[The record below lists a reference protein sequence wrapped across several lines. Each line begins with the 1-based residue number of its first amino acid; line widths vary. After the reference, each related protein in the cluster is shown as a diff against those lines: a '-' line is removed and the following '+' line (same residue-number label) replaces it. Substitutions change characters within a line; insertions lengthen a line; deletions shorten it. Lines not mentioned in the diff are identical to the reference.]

1 MRLTALLVL
10 IVVLLCGKETKA
22 QFGGM
27 GCVDSLSFAIDNPP
41 CIIQNNFIPVCGC
54 DEVTYPNICF
64 WQYAAL
70 NFYEEGPCE
79 QVAFHIYPNP
89 VREFLNVEIA
99 TRFEADVNLYIFDS
113 YGTIVFYRFYRNI
126 TYDQLFLPV
135 YEFRQGLYFIR
146 LESFGEAY
154 TKKFMKWD

>member
-1 MRLTALLVL
+1 MRYAAVL
-10 IVVLLCGKETKA
+10 AFFVIMFCGTQTKA
-22 QFGGM
+22 QLWGM

>member
-1 MRLTALLVL
+1 MRYAALLVFL
-10 IVVLLCGKETKA
+10 TVLLLGTHAKA
-22 QFGGM
+22 QFWGM
-27 GCVDSLSFAIDNPP
+27 GCVDSLAFPIDNPP

-54 DEVTYPNICF
+54 DDVTYPNICF

-99 TRFEADVNLYIFDS
+99 TRFESDVNLYIFDN

-135 YEFRQGLYFIR
+135 YDFRQGLYFIR